1 VARLKDLLDAQDANA
16 AAKGMT
22 YQTLDRNIPGVY
34 YCLINSQY
42 LHFEGKGGI
51 GMNHQKGHE
60 VKMPVPIGIYAQEV
74 FSGEHL
80 WVSGQLGVDPKAG
93 TPVF

>member
-1 VARLKDLLDAQDANA
+1 VKARCSEGNHGTDDHRAAHMLKSERGVAAGRPARRHEDLLDAQDANA

-42 LHFEGKGGI
+42 LHFEVKGGI
-51 GMNHQKGHE
+51 GMNHQ
-60 VKMPVPIGIYAQEV
+60 A
-74 FSGEHL
+74 
-80 WVSGQLGVDPKAG
+80 
-93 TPVF
+93 